1 MITPTHPGLITF
13 VEKDGGPDQVLPI
26 DQVPESIAFVRE
38 GEVVA
43 PVVRVVAALRG
54 DSRELRCYGVD
65 GRLLLTT
72 FQRRQHQSTH

>member
-13 VEKDGGPDQVLPI
+13 VEKDGGPDKVLPV
-26 DQVPESIAFVRE
+26 DQVPSSVAYVRE
-38 GEVVA
+38 DGISA

-54 DSRELRCYGVD
+54 DSREIRSYGID

-72 FQRRQHQSTH
+72 FQRRQSSF